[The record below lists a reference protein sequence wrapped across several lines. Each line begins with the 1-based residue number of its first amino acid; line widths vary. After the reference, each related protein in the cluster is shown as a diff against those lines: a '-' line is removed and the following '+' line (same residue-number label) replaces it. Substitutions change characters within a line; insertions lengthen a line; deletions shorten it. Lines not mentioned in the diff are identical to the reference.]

1 MEKTINFTAVLFDLD
16 GTLIDPKIGITESVR
31 YAMVQMGQPI
41 PADENIDWCIG
52 PPLQENFARLLQT
65 EEKVLV
71 DTAVSQYRVRYS
83 KEGLFEATVYD
94 GVPEMLASLREQN
107 YRVLLATSKPH
118 IYAREILAHFDLIP
132 FFDAVYGSEMNGRN
146 AHKADLIRHVLQEE
160 SLSPGTAAMIG
171 DREHDILGA
180 KANGVWAGGV
190 LYGYGR
196 RAEIQHAQPDHTFA
210 TPQSISQFFTQL
222 QKPS

>member
-1 MEKTINFTAVLFDLD
+1 MNFTAVLFDLD

-41 PADENIDWCIG
+41 PAAENIDWCIG
-52 PPLQENFARLLQT
+52 PPLQENFAKLLQT
-65 EEKVLV
+65 DEQELV
-71 DTAVSQYRVRYS
+71 DTAVSHYRARYS

-94 GVPEMLASLREQN
+94 GIPDMLANIRAEG

-118 IYAREILAHFDLIP
+118 IYGREILEHFDLLR
-132 FFDAVYGSEMNGRN
+132 FFDNVYGSEMNGHN
-146 AHKADLIRHVLQEE
+146 AHKADLIHHVLQEE
-160 SLSPGTAAMIG
+160 ALQPNAAAMIG

-180 KANGVWAGGV
+180 KANHVWVGGV

-196 RAEIQHAQPDHTFA
+196 LEEIQHAQPNHTFA
-210 TPQSISQFFTQL
+210 TPQAIEQFFTKL
-222 QKPS
+222 HKPL